1 MNMDEEIL
9 SLHEKYGGK
18 VGTYLKVRLH
28 GNIPY
33 VYSPGVAVVSNAI
46 LGDNRL
52 VSKYTMKRNA
62 VAIVSDGSRVL
73 GLGNIRAHAA
83 LPVME
88 GKALLFKALADIDAF
103 PLCLSSQD
111 PDVFVE
117 TVKNISPG
125 FGGIN
130 LEDIASPK
138 CFEIE
143 GRLKSELEHGD
154 TPVLVCHDDQHGTA
168 VVVVAALRNAL
179 KVVNKRLDRVK
190 VVFIGCGAAGCA
202 CFRLLRASGM
212 NSEQAIVF
220 NDKGTLYDGKP
231 GLLPHESEV
240 AKITNKERLDCAL
253 SSGQAFRYADVIIS
267 LSRPG
272 PGIITPP
279 MLRQMSERPIVFALA
294 MPTPEIGYWE
304 AKEAGAAV
312 VATGLPH
319 YPNQVNDILT
329 MPAIF
334 RGALDVGASG
344 ISEGMLQAV
353 ADATSETVRDSELSE
368 SYILPKLG
376 KRLLVAHIAATVA
389 HYASSTQGV
398 QVQRPMGWDEEY
410 DEVMRRLT
418 PFR

>member
-1 MNMDEEIL
+1 MDEDIL
-9 SLHEKYGGK
+9 SLHQKCGGK
-18 VGTYLKVRLH
+18 IGTYLKVRLH

-46 LGDNRL
+46 LRDKGL
-52 VSKYTMKRNA
+52 VSVYTMKSNS
-62 VAIVSDGSRVL
+62 VAIVTDGSRVL
-73 GLGNIRAHAA
+73 GLGNIGPHAA

-103 PLCLSSQD
+103 PLCLYSQD
-111 PDVFVE
+111 CDAFID
-117 TVKNISPG
+117 TVKNISPS

-143 GRLKSELEHGD
+143 ERLKSELEHGE

-202 CFRLLRASGM
+202 CFRLLRASGL

-240 AKITNKERLDCAL
+240 AKITNKEKLDCTL
-253 SSGQAFRYADVIIS
+253 CSGQAFRYADVVIS

-272 PGIITPP
+272 PGIITPS
-279 MLRQMSERPIVFALA
+279 MLRHMNERPIIFALA

-304 AKEAGAAV
+304 AREAGAAI

-334 RGALDVGASG
+334 RGALDVGASE
-344 ISEGMLQAV
+344 ISDGMLQAV
-353 ADATSETVRDSELSE
+353 ADAMSETVHDSELSE
-368 SYILPKLG
+368 WYILPKLG
-376 KRLLVAHIAATVA
+376 KRVLVAHIAATVA
-389 HYASSTQGV
+389 NYASYTQGV
-398 QVQRPMGWDEEY
+398 KVRRPMGWDEEY
-410 DEVMRRLT
+410 DNVMRRLT